1 MTSNARAKA
10 ADRLRRA
17 IQTTFDGEKS
27 AEVLVHLAEFCGA
40 MKSNYRENPHEMAYM
55 EGRRSV
61 WLEIQKNLNLTEE
74 DLFNLARNLG
84 EDYE

>member
-1 MTSNARAKA
+1 MSQARVKA

-17 IQTTFDGEKS
+17 MKATFTD
-27 AEVLVHLAEFCGA
+27 AEVLIHLANYCGA
-40 MKSNYRENPHEMAYM
+40 MRTSFSSDPLEMARR
-55 EGRRSV
+55 EGRREV

-74 DLFNLARNLG
+74 DLYNFARNIG

>member
-1 MTSNARAKA
+1 MSQARAKA

-17 IQTTFDGEKS
+17 IRTIFDGEQ
-27 AEVLVHLAEFCGA
+27 AGEVLVHLAEFCGA
-40 MKSNYRENPHEMAYM
+40 MKSNFRSEPYEMARM
-55 EGRRSV
+55 EGRREV

-84 EDYE
+84 EEYE